1 MAARSAKAGD
11 WWIISA
17 TQLLG
22 GAGLCGIVAVEHG
35 GRVTHL
41 QQSGM
46 VTMATI
52 VGKHEEQR
60 VVERGKRDS
69 SYMATFVDVEYAAF
83 PTTTWARFAAE
94 GEAVL
99 PDPRGETATRASVN
113 TGSRAVFDSLV
124 VGQQVALVVDPDDY
138 LTPELA
144 SIVRDFDNRW
154 NIAGAVLLGLLGMV
168 CISQWWRAR
177 QRAQT

>member
-1 MAARSAKAGD
+1 MAARSAKAGE
-11 WWIISA
+11 WWIIIA
-17 TQLLG
+17 ALLLG

-35 GRVTHL
+35 GR
-41 QQSGM
+41 
-46 VTMATI
+46 
-52 VGKHEEQR
+52 R
-60 VVERGKRDS
+60 KRDS

-83 PTTTWARFAAE
+83 PTTTWAQFAAE

-99 PDPRGETATRASVN
+99 PDPRGETITRASVN

-144 SIVRDFDNRW
+144 SFVRDFDNRW

-168 CISQWWRAR
+168 CIGQWWRAR
-177 QRAQT
+177 QSAQT

>member
-1 MAARSAKAGD
+1 MAARSAKAGE
-11 WWIISA
+11 WWIIIA
-17 TQLLG
+17 ALLLG

-60 VVERGKRDS
+60 VVERRKRDS

-144 SIVRDFDNRW
+144 SFVRDFDNRW
-154 NIAGAVLLGLLGMV
+154 NIGGAVLLGLLGMV
-168 CISQWWRAR
+168 CIGQWWRAR
-177 QRAQT
+177 QKAQT